1 MNLIGISRK
10 VEDLL
15 LLFSDKQI
23 DGGCWW
29 LLVVFIS
36 MGMNQRILRYF
47 CSGWLFDMWPATMIH
62 CQISSFLC
70 RVRSPCHRHMP
81 WLEGPQIQTQT
92 LVLFGL
98 FATCESLL
106 KGKGMSCRHHSN
118 IPQAIWGHRLITAQS
133 NVQRGLGK
141 ARKLTLNA
149 WLWRKICRKPMVQA
163 PKIMGF
169 CKLSLLIDCKPIA
182 VKQVRL
188 SGLFIFA
195 SPLSNT
201 SSTWTKVRGWHEAHE
216 AWA

>member
-36 MGMNQRILRYF
+36 MGMNQRILRHF

-106 KGKGMSCRHHSN
+106 KGKAWVAAT
-118 IPQAIWGHRLITAQS
+118 IPTFRRRFEATGS
-133 NVQRGLGK
+133 
-141 ARKLTLNA
+141 
-149 WLWRKICRKPMVQA
+149 
-163 PKIMGF
+163 
-169 CKLSLLIDCKPIA
+169 S
-182 VKQVRL
+182 RL
-188 SGLFIFA
+188 SPMFKGALEKPENWHSTHGCEGKSAGNPWFKPQRLWASVNYLF
-195 SPLSNT
+195 LLTVNQL
-201 SSTWTKVRGWHEAHE
+201 R
-216 AWA
+216 